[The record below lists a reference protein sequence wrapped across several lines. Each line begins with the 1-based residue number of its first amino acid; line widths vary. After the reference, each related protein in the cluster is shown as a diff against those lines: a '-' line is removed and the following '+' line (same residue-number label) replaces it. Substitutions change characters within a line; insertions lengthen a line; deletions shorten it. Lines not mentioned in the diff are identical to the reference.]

1 MTGAGRQTDLD
12 ENGQA
17 LRCRGRA
24 AMIERTMDVYG
35 SAEAARLDASTY
47 AQEPQ

>member
-1 MTGAGRQTDLD
+1 MACYERRPDLD
-12 ENGQA
+12 ENSQA

-24 AMIERTMDVYG
+24 AMIERTMDVCG
-35 SAEAARLDASTY
+35 PADAARLDASTY

>member
-1 MTGAGRQTDLD
+1 MACAEVQPDRAELS
-12 ENGQA
+12 QA

-35 SAEAARLDASTY
+35 SAGAARLDASTY

>member
-1 MTGAGRQTDLD
+1 MTGAGRRVGLD
-12 ENGQA
+12 HNSQA
-17 LRCRGRA
+17 LRSRGRA

-35 SAEAARLDASTY
+35 SAEAAQLDASTY

>member
-1 MTGAGRQTDLD
+1 MVGFEGCLDLD
-12 ENGQA
+12 QSSQA

-35 SAEAARLDASTY
+35 LAEAARLDASTY

>member
-1 MTGAGRQTDLD
+1 MAGAPRRPDRD
-12 ENGQA
+12 EPSQA

-35 SAEAARLDASTY
+35 SAGAARPDASTY